1 MSDSPP
7 PASPPRRV
15 ARTYGRRKDIAPLE
29 PSHSD
34 DAGASL
40 STTRANAHIISKHSD
55 DEVEPDSDGLD
66 VPPDTSIM
74 EDVDHEMQSED
85 EDEVV
90 DDENATDSSNVPL
103 NFSRFALD
111 GTGNYSF
118 GFKEAM
124 KELDSG
130 SITNDS
136 TTNGIL
142 RSHVN
147 GPLSPTSGT
156 AALDED
162 APMSLARTPT
172 LSASD
177 TEDVFGGSL
186 ATLTGTGSAPSTASP
201 ARVAPSLSSSHA
213 SSIPA
218 LPASRKRPPRRVV
231 DSDSDEEEGD
241 RTVRLQHS
249 TQPSKESVSLETSS
263 PASAD
268 PHSIDYTPSKDAEDY
283 TPPTSDIDM
292 PLATTDSS
300 VDGRKKGKPTKGKG
314 KAKVTRD
321 VAPLEFAAP
330 VDAGLPLKSG
340 PKSKSKVPG
349 EKKLKVRLS
358 VYSWFLKLSLIA
370 SHNSVCSIGGATATS
385 TFFNA
390 IVQISFSSYV
400 TTAFE
405 SERPA

>member
-1 MSDSPP
+1 
-7 PASPPRRV
+7 
-15 ARTYGRRKDIAPLE
+15 
-29 PSHSD
+29 
-34 DAGASL
+34 
-40 STTRANAHIISKHSD
+40 
-55 DEVEPDSDGLD
+55 
-66 VPPDTSIM
+66 M
-74 EDVDHEMQSED
+74 EDVDHEMQSND
-85 EDEVV
+85 EDEVA

-142 RSHVN
+142 RSHVK
-147 GPLSPTSGT
+147 GPLSPSSGT

-186 ATLTGTGSAPSTASP
+186 ATLTGTSSASYIASP
-201 ARVAPSLSSSHA
+201 ARVSSASLSSSHA

-218 LPASRKRPPRRVV
+218 LPASRKRPTRRVV

-249 TQPSKESVSLETSS
+249 TQPSKDSVSLETSS

-268 PHSIDYTPSKDAEDY
+268 PHSIDYTPNKDADDY

-314 KAKVTRD
+314 KAKATRD

-330 VDAGLPLKSG
+330 VDAGLALKSG
-340 PKSKSKVPG
+340 PKSKSKVPA

-358 VYSWFLKLSLIA
+358 VYSWLLKLSLIT
-370 SHNSVCSIGGATATS
+370 SHNYACFIGGATATP
-385 TFFNA
+385 TFSNA
-390 IVQISFSSYV
+390 NVQISCSSHV
-400 TTAFE
+400 TTASE